1 MTIYPTQDQT
11 LEIPETVSAV
21 FGHFLTCEMTTIGK
35 SGRPITW
42 PVMPL
47 YWEQRGQFVLFTSIG
62 LPQKAFNVRQ
72 NPQASLLFSDPTGSG
87 LTDPPMVLV
96 QGDAAVTDQ
105 ILTSFSGLDP
115 ELRDLVKSQALNMLR
130 RQPAMKMYISNPL
143 SRYLMDWYFMRLIIT
158 LTPRRI
164 QWWEVGDQ
172 SRTSL
177 SRTSL
182 SRTPIIQEVNH
193 VD

>member
-1 MTIYPTQDQT
+1 MASSHSQLKRKYKMTIYPTQDQT
-11 LEIPETVSAV
+11 LEIPESVSAV
-21 FGHFLTCEMTTIGK
+21 FDHFLTCEMTTIGK

-72 NPQASLLFSDPTGSG
+72 NPQASLMFSDPTGSG

-105 ILTSFSGLDP
+105 ILTSFSGL
-115 ELRDLVKSQALNMLR
+115 ER
-130 RQPAMKMYISNPL
+130 RGLPRPKFNWAEW
-143 SRYLMDWYFMRLIIT
+143 DT
-158 LTPRRI
+158 LT
-164 QWWEVGDQ
+164 EN
-172 SRTSL
+172 L
-177 SRTSL
+177 
-182 SRTPIIQEVNH
+182 
-193 VD
+193 

>member
-1 MTIYPTQDQT
+1 MTIYATQDQT
-11 LEIPETVSAV
+11 LEIPESVSAV
-21 FGHFLTCEMTTIGK
+21 FNHFLTCEMTTIGK
-35 SGRPITW
+35 TGRPITW

-72 NPQASLLFSDPTGSG
+72 NPHVSLLFSDPTGSG

-105 ILTSFSGLDP
+105 ILTSFSGLEP
-115 ELRDLVKSQALNMLR
+115 ELHDLVKTQALKMLL

-164 QWWEVGDQ
+164 QWWQTGDQ
-172 SRTSL
+172 PRTSM
-177 SRTSL
+177 
-182 SRTPIIQEVNH
+182 SRTPIIQEGNH

>member
-1 MTIYPTQDQT
+1 
-11 LEIPETVSAV
+11 
-21 FGHFLTCEMTTIGK
+21 
-35 SGRPITW
+35 
-42 PVMPL
+42 
-47 YWEQRGQFVLFTSIG
+47 
-62 LPQKAFNVRQ
+62 VRQ

-105 ILTSFSGLDP
+105 ILTSFSRLEP
-115 ELRDLVKSQALNMLR
+115 ELGDLVKTQALNILR
-130 RQPAMKMYISNPL
+130 RQPAMKMYINNPL
-143 SRYLMDWYFMRLIIT
+143 ARYLTDWYFMRLIIT

-164 QWWEVGDQ
+164 QWWQTGDQ

-193 VD
+193 VA

>member
-1 MTIYPTQDQT
+1 MTIYATQDQT
-11 LEIPETVSAV
+11 LEIPESVSAV
-21 FGHFLTCEMTTIGK
+21 FNHFLTCEMTTIGK
-35 SGRPITW
+35 TGRPITW

-72 NPQASLLFSDPTGSG
+72 NPHVSLLFSDPTGSG

-105 ILTSFSGLDP
+105 ILTSFSGLEP
-115 ELRDLVKSQALNMLR
+115 ELHDLVKTQALKMLL

-164 QWWEVGDQ
+164 QWWQTGDQ
-172 SRTSL
+172 PRTSMSRT
-177 SRTSL
+177 T
-182 SRTPIIQEVNH
+182 IIQEGNH